1 MQREGPHPRCVC
13 ATSESKP
20 CPVDVARIRRAS
32 FAGHSAAK
40 VAAIQRDLREQAAE
54 ALMPDVVAHFLA

>member
-1 MQREGPHPRCVC
+1 MEGLAGGDMH
-13 ATSESKP
+13 
-20 CPVDVARIRRAS
+20 I

-40 VAAIQRDLREQAAE
+40 VVAIQRDLREQAAE